1 MWRVGTLV
9 GVTGTGTGI
18 GKTHVARALI
28 EALRALGADVV
39 GWKPVESGVV
49 GERGDDEAQLAA
61 ASEPA
66 TAPTLRLR
74 APLSPHLAARREGSP
89 IDPAALAKLREVV
102 LARCEV
108 LVMELAGG
116 LFSPFDDR
124 LDNADWLVGSDARVV
139 VVAPDRLGVLHDTS
153 AVLRAARPLG
163 LTIEAIDPGR
173 LDRNQRRGAP
183 RSARDRR
190 VRAAASAG
198 RHSRARS
205 RAGRSR
211 PPAPRLTER
220 SCTMRRCSAG
230 SPS

>member
-163 LTIEAIDPGR
+163 LTIEAIV
-173 LDRNQRRGAP
+173 LSAP
-183 RSARDRR
+183 ETPDASTGTNAEELRARHAIAAFALPRAPVATLARDPALVGLARR
-190 VRAAASAG
+190 LLG
-198 RHSRARS
+198 
-205 RAGRSR
+205 
-211 PPAPRLTER
+211 
-220 SCTMRRCSAG
+220 
-230 SPS
+230 